1 MYFYILAFL
10 KARLILNLIC
20 LYCMLTFCSPE
31 KLFMVH
37 IAIISNGVLN
47 LKHQTSSYSMAS
59 LWLWTSFLPFTAKF
73 PLRIFAHFLLNR
85 GIKIY
90 ATCSLLMDI
99 QVMNQITIEIYFS
112 ENPWTNYLC
121 TLVNIFC
128 RMEF

>member
-20 LYCMLTFCSPE
+20 LYCMLTFFSPE

-37 IAIISNGVLN
+37 ITIVSNGVLN

-112 ENPWTNYLC
+112 ENP
-121 TLVNIFC
+121 
-128 RMEF
+128 